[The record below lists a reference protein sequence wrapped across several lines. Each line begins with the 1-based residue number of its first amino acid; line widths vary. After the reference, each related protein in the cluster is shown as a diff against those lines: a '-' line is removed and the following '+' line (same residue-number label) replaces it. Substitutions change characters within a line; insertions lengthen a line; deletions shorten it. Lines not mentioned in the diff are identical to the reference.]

1 VNRFFVEDVSIDRIA
16 LPAAVAHQVSRVLRL
31 RDGDE
36 IMLLDNAGQQAR
48 CRLSGSAC
56 EVVERGDA
64 RGEPRHRLSICQALI
79 KGDRLEEVVQHGT
92 EIGVAE
98 FRLFVSERCVVRE
111 LSDRRI
117 ERLRTI
123 AREAAEQSERG
134 RVPAV
139 CEPVP
144 FDEVAAP
151 GAVLLFERHAGAR
164 LSQLEQPAASL
175 IIGPEGGFSPA
186 EVATARE
193 RGVVLASLGPR
204 ILRSESVALA
214 AAAVVLSG
222 SGDFA

>member
-1 VNRFFVEDVSIDRIA
+1 MNRFFIEDISSDRIP
-16 LPAAVAHQVSRVLRL
+16 LPPAVAHQVSRVLRL
-31 RDGDE
+31 HDGDE
-36 IMLLDNAGQQAR
+36 IVLLDNAGQQAR
-48 CRLSGSAC
+48 CRLIGSAC

-64 RGEPRHRLSICQALI
+64 CGEPRHRLSICQALI

-111 LSDRRI
+111 FSQRRL

-123 AREAAEQSERG
+123 AKESAEQSERG
-134 RVPAV
+134 RIPEV
-139 CEPVP
+139 CEPAP
-144 FDEVAAP
+144 FEQLAGP
-151 GAVLLFERHAGAR
+151 GSVLLFERHDGAR
-164 LSQLEQPAASL
+164 LSELDPPTNL

-214 AAAVVLSG
+214 AAAVVLSE